1 MLLGELGSKMLLV
14 SFENIEIAI
23 LHIFELYLPATP
35 DVERDRTIGS
45 QTTGYGAT
53 LQPAPGSD
61 EATGAE
67 RRIDHIAIQ
76 NQVHCVPVARSIGV
90 RRNGQIGKVNSCRKG
105 QRIQSARSHELK
117 NLIGHVCA
125 HRDARPPSL

>member
-67 RRIDHIAIQ
+67 RRIDHVAVQ
-76 NQVHCVPVARSIGV
+76 DQVHCVPVAGSIGV
-90 RRNGQIGKVNSCRKG
+90 RRKRQIRKVNSCRQG
-105 QRIQSARSHELK
+105 QRIQSTGLDELA
-117 NLIGHVCA
+117 NLIGHV
-125 HRDARPPSL
+125 